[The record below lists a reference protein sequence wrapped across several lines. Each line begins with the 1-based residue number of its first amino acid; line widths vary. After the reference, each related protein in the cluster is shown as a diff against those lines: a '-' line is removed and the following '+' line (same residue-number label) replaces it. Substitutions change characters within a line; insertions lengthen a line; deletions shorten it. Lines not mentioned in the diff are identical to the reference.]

1 MEPAAPVR
9 IVVIDDH
16 AVLLESL
23 ASSLGGRDGIEVVAT
38 MHSLAEFL
46 ECSGDAAPFDVV
58 VADCDLG
65 DGLGTDIVP
74 QAAAAGA
81 VVLVLSGWSQALVAA
96 AAAQT
101 GCAGFVH
108 KGSPLAELER
118 AIRTRVRRR
127 DGLCGD
133 AIAALTS
140 VTDQARPELTER
152 EFDILRLLAG
162 GRAAKE
168 IQRDTVHVDSYG
180 AFAHTV
186 DPDQARGDLAARDS
200 GQGGA
205 TWPDR
210 DSRTSDPQL
219 IGTSAV
225 TTTPPLGPASISSE
239 PPRAVAR

>member
-96 AAAQT
+96 TAAQT

-118 AIRTRVRRR
+118 AIRTVF
-127 DGLCGD
+127 DGGTVFAAD

-168 IQRDTVHVDSYG
+168 ISETLFTSIHTTRSHIRSILTKLEATSQLETVVKAVQLG
-180 AFAHTV
+180 LIEI
-186 DPDQARGDLAARDS
+186 PER
-200 GQGGA
+200 
-205 TWPDR
+205 
-210 DSRTSDPQL
+210 RTLS
-219 IGTSAV
+219 
-225 TTTPPLGPASISSE
+225 
-239 PPRAVAR
+239 